1 VIKKNN
7 QTVRNYKAIEH
18 SINEFIIL
26 QIITNQQCFTK

>member
-7 QTVRNYKAIEH
+7 QTVRNHKAIER
-18 SINEFIIL
+18 SINEFTIL